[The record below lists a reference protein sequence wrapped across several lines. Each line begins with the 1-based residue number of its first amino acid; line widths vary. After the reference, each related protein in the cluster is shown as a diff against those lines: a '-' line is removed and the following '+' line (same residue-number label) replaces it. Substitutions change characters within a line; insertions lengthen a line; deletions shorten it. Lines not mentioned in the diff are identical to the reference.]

1 MSEIIANYDEPW
13 KEAIGEYFD
22 YFLDFFFPD
31 VYNLIDWSKK
41 PISLDKELQKITA
54 DSQDGKRLVD
64 KLFKVWL
71 KDNQEIWILVHIEV
85 QSQYDTDFSQR
96 MFIYHYRIFDLY
108 RKPVISLAIL
118 GDETKTWRPSNYGY
132 DLGGCKI
139 NLDFPT
145 IKLLDYQEK
154 WSELEADLNPFAMM
168 IMAHLKTKA
177 TISNLAEREQW
188 KWIFIRSLYE
198 KGYSKLDIV
207 KLFKFIDLMMSL
219 PKSLQRSLNQKI
231 IKYEEDKKMPLISP
245 FEQMAEERGI
255 EKGLQQRIERDK
267 DLIIR
272 QITRKLGTINSDL
285 QSQVKALNIDDLERL
300 AEDFLDFNSIDD
312 LQEWL
317 VNL

>member
-22 YFLDFFFPD
+22 YFLDFFFAD